1 MVLDHFQWEIIRGQK
16 AESRIQGEVRKKSGM
31 TRVKASVGLRRV
43 IALWTK
49 SSLVDSMPTISATCE
64 LEQAKALGARQTGS
78 VVAMSLVRS
87 CIRALGIRSLRQ
99 F

>member
-43 IALWTK
+43 IAL
-49 SSLVDSMPTISATCE
+49 
-64 LEQAKALGARQTGS
+64 
-78 VVAMSLVRS
+78 
-87 CIRALGIRSLRQ
+87 
-99 F
+99 